1 MNGSSRISISPDRL
15 SHSEAP
21 RNFMKTQPAKIL
33 RYFIALALLP
43 VAVPCFASIYQL
55 DLHLHSIE
63 MIPEEASAG
72 DVLLPVVA
80 AAKGSRPVN
89 SQFNFIGVAAGQ
101 PIWRLPR
108 SQNPNL
114 LFLSIGTEELS
125 SADFASP
132 ISWNL
137 IGVTGTGNGPAPGYF
152 SMWGVDDF
160 GGVIPLMS
168 TAPSAL
174 TPNTLDVN
182 AAGHYHF
189 NYAFTAPGLYNV
201 EFQATATL
209 SSALGGGQ
217 VTGSAVY
224 SFGVFDT
231 GADYVAPESGPFVYE
246 GMSFPVVLYGNEH
259 IDMGIGL
266 VAVPE
271 PSGVALAGLGVIGLA
286 GAALRRRVLARRV
299 AS

>member
-1 MNGSSRISISPDRL
+1 
-15 SHSEAP
+15 
-21 RNFMKTQPAKIL
+21 MKTHPSAIL
-33 RYFIALALLP
+33 RYFMAMALLP
-43 VAVPCFASIYQL
+43 VVSPCFASIYQL

-63 MIPEEASAG
+63 MMPEEASAS

-80 AAKGSRPVN
+80 AAKESRSAN
-89 SQFNFIGVAAGQ
+89 SQFSFIGVEAGQ

-108 SQNPNL
+108 SQNPNR

-132 ISWNL
+132 IAWNL
-137 IGVTGTGNGPAPGYF
+137 IGVTGSGNGPAPGYF

-168 TAPSAL
+168 TAPNAGM
-174 TPNTLDVN
+174 PNVFDVN
-182 AAGHYHF
+182 VADHEHF
-189 NYAFTAPGLYNV
+189 NYAFTAPGLYNI

-209 SSALGGGQ
+209 SPALGGGQ

-271 PSGVALAGLGVIGLA
+271 PSGVALAGLGAIGLA
-286 GAALRRRVLARRV
+286 GAALRRRARPRRV

>member
-1 MNGSSRISISPDRL
+1 
-15 SHSEAP
+15 
-21 RNFMKTQPAKIL
+21 MKARPIAIL
-33 RYFIALALLP
+33 RYFIAMALLP
-43 VAVPCFASIYQL
+43 IVSPCVASIYQL
-55 DLHLHSIE
+55 DLHLHSTE

-72 DVLLPVVA
+72 DVLLPIRA
-80 AAKGSRPVN
+80 AAKQSRPAN
-89 SQFNFIGVAAGQ
+89 SQFSFIGVEAGQ
-101 PIWRLPR
+101 PMWRLPR

-125 SADFASP
+125 SADLASS

-137 IGVTGTGNGPAPGYF
+137 IGVTGSGNGPAPGYF

-168 TAPSAL
+168 TAPGAV
-174 TPNTLDVN
+174 TPDTLNVN
-182 AAGHYHF
+182 VAGHYHF
-189 NYAFTAPGLYNV
+189 NYAFTAPGLYNI

-209 SSALGGGQ
+209 SPALGGGQ

-246 GMSFPVVLYGNEH
+246 GTSFPVVLYGNEH

-271 PSGVALAGLGVIGLA
+271 PSSLALAGLGAIGLA
-286 GAALRRRVLARRV
+286 GAALRRRTRAQRA